1 MESFGRV
8 PVAPTQSM
16 RAGATVWSAAL
27 SQAKSEGG
35 GLVCANVFGL
45 YWSGLLQAMMECA
58 ALSSS
63 LNSQSCED
71 FFAPQVWRAP
81 GSTVEPSHCSPADL
95 AGIVNSVAVAGVRM
109 WESRCDFQ
117 AWLQPGVICRPVK
130 LRPGWLV
137 PEADMAP
144 PL

>member
-1 MESFGRV
+1 MS
-8 PVAPTQSM
+8 
-16 RAGATVWSAAL
+16 AGVNVWSAAL
-27 SQAKSEGG
+27 SQAKSKGG

-45 YWSGLLQAMMECA
+45 YWSGLLRAMMECA

-95 AGIVNSVAVAGVRM
+95 AGN
-109 WESRCDFQ
+109 C
-117 AWLQPGVICRPVK
+117 K
-130 LRPGWLV
+130 LRSRRWGADVGIADAISKPGFSQASSAGQSGCDRAGL
-137 PEADMAP
+137 
-144 PL
+144 